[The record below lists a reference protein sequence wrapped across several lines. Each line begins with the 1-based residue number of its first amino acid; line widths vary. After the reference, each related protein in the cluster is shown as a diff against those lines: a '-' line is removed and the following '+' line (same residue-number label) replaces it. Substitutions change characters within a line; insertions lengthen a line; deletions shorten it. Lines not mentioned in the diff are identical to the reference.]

1 MDNQEDVNKIPI
13 DQGKAIEK
21 DIQKLAP
28 LDLDKPSGTNEGVQ
42 SSAQKPILNFLKEI
56 CPSIRDY
63 VSGYISLADAKA
75 GVLIGVFSGLL
86 SLSIT
91 KGNKILALPIQQ
103 WQLLDYL
110 TFFDWVVLALGIIC
124 SLFVVWPKTS
134 TCKKRGFVSWVH
146 IANYKDVDSYLKD
159 ILSTSESE
167 ISGQLCELNFDL
179 SNVCKRKYFWLSWSF
194 RFGFSG
200 SVILAVLLLGK
211 YF

>member
-1 MDNQEDVNKIPI
+1 MDNQEDVNKIQT

-28 LDLDKPSGTNEGVQ
+28 LDLGKPSGANEGVQ
-42 SSAQKPILNFLKEI
+42 SSVQKPMLNLLKEI

-86 SLSIT
+86 SLSIA

-103 WQLLDYL
+103 WQMIDYL
-110 TFFDWVVLALGIIC
+110 TLFDWVVLALGIMC

-159 ILSTSESE
+159 ILSAGESD
-167 ISGQLCELNFDL
+167 ISSQLCELNFDL
-179 SNVCKRKYFWLSWSF
+179 ANVCKRKYSWLTWSF
-194 RFGFSG
+194 RLGFFG
-200 SVILAVLLLGK
+200 SVLLAVLLLKK

>member
-1 MDNQEDVNKIPI
+1 MDNQEDVNKISS
-13 DQGKAIEK
+13 DQGKAIEE

-28 LDLDKPSGTNEGVQ
+28 LDLGKPSGANEGVQ
-42 SSAQKPILNFLKEI
+42 SFVQKPILNLLKEI

-86 SLSIT
+86 SLSIA

-103 WQLLDYL
+103 WQIIDYL
-110 TFFDWVVLALGIIC
+110 TFFDWMVFALGIMC

-159 ILSTSESE
+159 ILSAGESD

-179 SNVCKRKYFWLSWSF
+179 SNVCKRKYFWLTWSF
-194 RFGFSG
+194 RLGFFG
-200 SVILAVLLLGK
+200 SVLLAVLLLKK